1 MCHLNPQFVRF
12 VWFTLNL
19 FLSLFVAEGLIHV
32 ISALVP
38 FFIIGLVAAAG
49 IYGTRYDCVAH
60 RVLTLTRTGGFML
73 TEGFFLVRGNIP
85 KWWIWMY
92 YIGFHSYSFE
102 SFMYNEFSG
111 THTRFVRSH
120 FSCVCTDVTF
130 SYSQGSPWSG
140 SQNDTVSGMD
150 VLKLYEMGT
159 DHRVLLTLVCRLRG
173 FAVFILLPQAR
184 DMAILAGMALAY
196 RVAYYLVLKVLHTGK
211 R

>member
-1 MCHLNPQFVRF
+1 MCHLNPQFVRY

-49 IYGTRYDCVAH
+49 IYGTHWAFIIIIIDP
-60 RVLTLTRTGGFML
+60 VLGGFML

-111 THTRFVRSH
+111 AHRAFPL
-120 FSCVCTDVTF
+120 
-130 SYSQGSPWSG
+130 SP
-140 SQNDTVSGMD
+140 
-150 VLKLYEMGT
+150 
-159 DHRVLLTLVCRLRG
+159 C
-173 FAVFILLPQAR
+173 
-184 DMAILAGMALAY
+184 
-196 RVAYYLVLKVLHTGK
+196 
-211 R
+211 